1 LWDKVLYMMGNHLL
15 LLRLRKGIRFLG
27 IRKTLSLKS
36 DLSRKK
42 CPPKIFYLITLLP
55 GVSLWDKVL
64 YMMGNHLLLLRLRKG
79 KRFWGIRKTL
89 SFKSDL
95 SRKKNVP
102 YHKSTLLT
110 YFCQKISAP

>member
-42 CPPKIFYLITLLP
+42 CAPENFLPYYLIAR
-55 GVSLWDKVL
+55 GVFV
-64 YMMGNHLLLLRLRKG
+64 G
-79 KRFWGIRKTL
+79 
-89 SFKSDL
+89 
-95 SRKKNVP
+95 
-102 YHKSTLLT
+102 
-110 YFCQKISAP
+110 